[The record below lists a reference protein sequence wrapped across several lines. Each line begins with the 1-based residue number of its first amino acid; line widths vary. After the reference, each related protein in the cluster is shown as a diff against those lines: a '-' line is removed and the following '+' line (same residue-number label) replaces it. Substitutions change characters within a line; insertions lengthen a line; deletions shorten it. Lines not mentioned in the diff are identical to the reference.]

1 MKTVLLIGSTGFV
14 GNKVLQAVLAKQKY
28 TVKVLVRKP
37 GNLDETIQKQVTVVV
52 GDLMDRASLEQACQ
66 NVDVVINTAN
76 GYMSGHPE
84 IDTVGANN
92 LVDACKKCQVPRLIY
107 CSILTA
113 DQAKSVEH
121 FYDKYLVEQYMIE
134 QNVPFV
140 ALRPGCFIDQTDDYL
155 GNSLKSG
162 SSFCVSMW
170 NKTVPIGMILTK
182 DLAQY
187 FADAIELPETA
198 NNTTIDVGLSRPVT
212 MVEVATICGNHPQVG
227 RTLYCV
233 AVPSLLR
240 MLVRY
245 TIGYWKPFVAEMI
258 NMFTYF
264 DSGLYINQVD
274 RQTQWFGPPPT
285 PEAALHG
292 WIDTLLLPAATD
304 PKAAATT
311 TTASS

>member
-1 MKTVLLIGSTGFV
+1 MTTVLLIGSTGFV

-28 TVKVLVRKP
+28 AVKVLVRKP
-37 GNLDETIQKQVTVVV
+37 GHHPPQVTVVV
-52 GDLMDRASLEQACQ
+52 GDMMDRASLERACQ

-92 LVDACKKCQVPRLIY
+92 VVDACRRCHVSRLIY

-113 DQAKSVEH
+113 ERARSVEH

-134 QNVPFV
+134 QAVPFI
-140 ALRPGCFIDQTDDYL
+140 ALRPGCFIDQADDYL
-155 GNSLKSG
+155 GGSIKSG

-170 NKTVPIGMILTK
+170 NRTVPVGMILTK

-187 FADAIELPETA
+187 FADAIDLPEAA
-198 NNTTIDVGLSRPVT
+198 NGTTIDVGLSRPVT
-212 MVEVATICGNHPQVG
+212 MAEVATICGQHPKVSK
-227 RTLYCV
+227 TLYCF

-240 MLVRY
+240 TLVRY
-245 TIGYWKPFVAEMI
+245 TIGYWKPFVAEML
-258 NMFTYF
+258 NMFAYF
-264 DSGLYINQVD
+264 DTGVYVNQPTQ
-274 RQTQWFGPPPT
+274 QTQWFGPPPT

-292 WIDTLLLPAATD
+292 WIDTLLLGTAT
-304 PKAAATT
+304 ATA
-311 TTASS
+311 ASSPSK